1 MALLSLGPKVVLQ
14 LTRRDGRLYGR
25 GSTDDKGPALGWIH
39 ALEGYRACGIDV
51 PLNIKFCF
59 EGEKSLVFKTSFKG
73 SKELRSLRNGGE
85 RI

>member
-1 MALLSLGPKVVLQ
+1 M
-14 LTRRDGRLYGR
+14 YGR

-59 EGEKSLVFKTSFKG
+59 EGEESLVRQTS
-73 SKELRSLRNGGE
+73 
-85 RI
+85 I

>member
-1 MALLSLGPKVVLQ
+1 MTLRSWGIKVVLQ
-14 LTRRDGRLYGR
+14 LTRREGRLYGR

-59 EGEKSLVFKTSFKG
+59 EGEESLVFKLPF
-73 SKELRSLRNGGE
+73 
-85 RI
+85 RIPKNLLSYS